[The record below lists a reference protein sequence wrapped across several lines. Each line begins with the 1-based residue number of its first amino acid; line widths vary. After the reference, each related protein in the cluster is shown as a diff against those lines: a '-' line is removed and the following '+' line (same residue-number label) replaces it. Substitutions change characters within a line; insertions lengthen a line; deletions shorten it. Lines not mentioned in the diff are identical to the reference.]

1 MSNVFTIGVDHG
13 YAAML
18 SIRKIKL
25 KGLCRNI
32 RKKVWQEP
40 VHTSSSYSNSI
51 VTALHI

>member
-18 SIRKIKL
+18 S
-25 KGLCRNI
+25 I